1 MIVIYQ
7 NQKYTLTMSK
17 IIMSDYNLNEIENDL
32 NTGFFFPVKILAS
45 QQLNFT
51 SDNDVRVF
59 AKGPGNL
66 PVHIMVNRMME
77 SFFGHYSTCANV
89 DHQLLT
95 VMFGKLF
102 LGWVNKMVQ
111 NNNDVSDTDIH
122 EKRISFDQH
131 HRLGNDD
138 VKKIIVNHRLAFHAE
153 HRTRFEIELL
163 LSKYFFKVASCYFTV
178 PHNYSKE
185 VQIKYIKLRVRI
197 IEQWAALVGDT
208 TVRVVKAEVWF
219 KQIDALNVAMDY
231 FPQGIELSE
240 KELNKRLQKF
250 INWHKK
256 AAVEAL
262 ETASET
268 SDLHYRQSVI
278 NEWDAALLYAKSLHD
293 GMMKTYHEMEGDE
306 EENGENILMA
316 SIVDNNEV
324 EEFLRKQAMKD

>member
-1 MIVIYQ
+1 MKKMIVIYQ
-7 NQKYTLTMSK
+7 NQKYTLNMPR
-17 IIMSDYNLNEIENDL
+17 IIMSDYNLNEIENDV
-32 NTGFFFPVKILAS
+32 NTAFFFPIKILAS

-77 SFFGHYSTCANV
+77 SFFGHYSTCVNV

-102 LGWVNKMVQ
+102 IGWVNKMIQ
-111 NNNDVSDTDIH
+111 INN
-122 EKRISFDQH
+122 
-131 HRLGNDD
+131 D

-163 LSKYFFKVASCYFTV
+163 LSKYFFKAASCYFTV

-185 VQIKYIKLRVRI
+185 VQIQYIKLRVKI

-219 KQIDALNVAMDY
+219 KQIDVINVAIDY
-231 FPQGIELSE
+231 FPQGVELSE

-293 GMMKTYHEMEGDE
+293 GMMKTYHDMEQDE